1 MCRRNS
7 RTRMDATPERD
18 SDGTVG
24 PMGGPEDMHGGMSC
38 CLPEELEQINA
49 VDLKHSLP

>member
-7 RTRMDATPERD
+7 RTKMDATPERD

-24 PMGGPEDMHGGMSC
+24 PIGIGDMHGGVSC